1 MELNEILKIAEEN
14 NNVEKRAFLFP
25 GQGAQYVG
33 MGKDIYNEYG
43 EAKNIYDKAER
54 ISEMPIKKIC
64 FEGPEEDLN
73 KTENTQMAIF
83 VTSLAMLEVLKSKG
97 IQAKI
102 AVGLSLGEY
111 TALVYS
117 GILGFEDG
125 IKLVFAELK
134 RSKIKNI
141 IWKFWEVDSYSFTTI
156 KKLVNVVEIN
166 EVKNTRINIGNYDSY
181 DDYWKSLGKHA
192 KQNVRTAYN
201 RLKRENKKIEFKFYD
216 SNTICENNFCTKL
229 DEFLDLYLVRQS
241 LKYKGGKKLHQL
253 YLSKFNYITNSLR
266 NDHSI
271 MMEIRINDELAA
283 FMQGTL
289 NSDWSEYEIPRLAI
303 NDKFA
308 FFSPGMI
315 LVNEAIKYMMGNTDI
330 KIFNLCR
337 GDEKY
342 KYDMG
347 GENYYTA
354 NVKLT
359 LN

>member
-1 MELNEILKIAEEN
+1 MEELHKKN
-14 NNVEKRAFLFP
+14 RT
-25 GQGAQYVG
+25 
-33 MGKDIYNEYG
+33 GKEYFYMIIKKYN
-43 EAKNIYDKAER
+43 
-54 ISEMPIKKIC
+54 SIKKIEEIYDELYNSLPKKHAFQSLSFLKQTDTLYYKLRWRSSVSYYVV
-64 FEGPEEDLN
+64 FEQDKPILIAGFRKYN
-73 KTENTQMAIF
+73 KDTVILLGSRAGYDYCDIIWSNEN
-83 VTSLAMLEVLKSKG
+83 V
-97 IQAKI
+97 
-102 AVGLSLGEY
+102 
-111 TALVYS
+111 
-117 GILGFEDG
+117 FEDG

-141 IWKFWEVDSYSFTTI
+141 IWKFWEVDNYSFTTI